1 MILRHNIIKIKRIK
15 KLVLRLIVAA
25 HHRTSLRQS
34 THNDYLI
41 DVLSAGVFQQNRPIA
56 DLQVIPRERLNTPL
70 ERLVKRKDL
79 TMGPLV
85 KNEQAVGVLQE

>member
-1 MILRHNIIKIKRIK
+1 MTVR
-15 KLVLRLIVAA
+15 
-25 HHRTSLRQS
+25 
-34 THNDYLI
+34 
-41 DVLSAGVFQQNRPIA
+41 FRPIA

>member
-1 MILRHNIIKIKRIK
+1 MTHLSVNLMSAFTDSGHSDQGNLGKMRG
-15 KLVLRLIVAA
+15 RL
-25 HHRTSLRQS
+25 
-34 THNDYLI
+34 
-41 DVLSAGVFQQNRPIA
+41 RPIA

>member
-1 MILRHNIIKIKRIK
+1 M
-15 KLVLRLIVAA
+15 
-25 HHRTSLRQS
+25 S
-34 THNDYLI
+34 
-41 DVLSAGVFQQNRPIA
+41 VFPESGRSDHGNTPISRVCFRPIA

>member
-1 MILRHNIIKIKRIK
+1 MSAFPKSGHSINPTAAILTVR
-15 KLVLRLIVAA
+15 
-25 HHRTSLRQS
+25 
-34 THNDYLI
+34 
-41 DVLSAGVFQQNRPIA
+41 FRPQA

>member
-1 MILRHNIIKIKRIK
+1 MSAFSESGRSDHILGEDLTVCK
-15 KLVLRLIVAA
+15 
-25 HHRTSLRQS
+25 
-34 THNDYLI
+34 
-41 DVLSAGVFQQNRPIA
+41 RPIA

>member
-1 MILRHNIIKIKRIK
+1 MTA
-15 KLVLRLIVAA
+15 LIGTG
-25 HHRTSLRQS
+25 HSIDQK
-34 THNDYLI
+34 ND
-41 DVLSAGVFQQNRPIA
+41 DVKGSFRPIA

>member
-1 MILRHNIIKIKRIK
+1 M
-15 KLVLRLIVAA
+15 AA
-25 HHRTSLRQS
+25 FAESGRSDHQKSGETRDR
-34 THNDYLI
+34 
-41 DVLSAGVFQQNRPIA
+41 FRPIA